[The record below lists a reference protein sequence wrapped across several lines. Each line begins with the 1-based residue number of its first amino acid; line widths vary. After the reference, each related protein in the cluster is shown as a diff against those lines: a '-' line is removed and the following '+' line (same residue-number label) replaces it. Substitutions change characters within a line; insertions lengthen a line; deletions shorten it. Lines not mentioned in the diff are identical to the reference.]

1 MRHTLQRGEMRMR
14 QIIRNAKG
22 SLTELICFCTVW
34 ASKDEFVARVETKGL
49 LQRSSETSL
58 FHVVLRRCKKKSFHC
73 KYSNIFSNRFL
84 FGWYPPGKLMKGCL
98 LWLIKKMSY
107 VLCLKMF
114 QPIATFVLPLKQPAD
129 FLESRPCPSCA
140 QRLISWKYLK
150 KFKPL
155 PPNTARL
162 EADMTWSA

>member
-1 MRHTLQRGEMRMR
+1 MQKEIFSLQILKYFFK
-14 QIIRNAKG
+14 QISFWMVSSRKAH
-22 SLTELICFCTVW
+22 E
-34 ASKDEFVARVETKGL
+34 GL
-49 LQRSSETSL
+49 LMT
-58 FHVVLRRCKKKSFHC
+58 V
-73 KYSNIFSNRFL
+73 
-84 FGWYPPGKLMKGCL
+84 
-98 LWLIKKMSY
+98 KKMSY

-162 EADMTWSA
+162 EADMT